1 MYVYRANDV
10 CILIE
15 KIWAEQ
21 LGQDSHKNVYRVND
35 VLSHRSIDLWAIEQ
49 MVDKTNGTRSNGHRA
64 NGNRCRSAFCSVL
77 WVVIVAKIWFL
88 K

>member
-64 NGNRCRSAFCSVL
+64 NGNRADVVAPSVL
-77 WVVIVAKIWFL
+77 SFELLLSL
-88 K
+88 KSDF

>member
-49 MVDKTNGTRSNGHRA
+49 MVDKTNGDRA
-64 NGNRCRSAFCSVL
+64 DVVAPSVL
-77 WVVIVAKIWFL
+77 SFELLLSL
-88 K
+88 KSDF